1 MTVTINGERREH
13 AAETLASLFAVE
25 AEERGIESPE
35 GIAMA
40 LNGRV
45 VRRSEWS
52 VTPLRDGDRVEI
64 VRAMQ
69 GG

>member
-1 MTVTINGERREH
+1 VRLIVNGETGEH
-13 AAETLASLFAVE
+13 EASDLAALFACE
-25 AEERGIESPE
+25 AEDKGIGGPE

-45 VRRSEWS
+45 VRRADWAATALSE
-52 VTPLRDGDRVEI
+52 GDRVEI